1 MFEKPAKT
9 SVPIDPLIA
18 GRWSGRALD
27 PDKSVT
33 RDKIIAMLEAAR
45 WAPSCYNDQPW
56 RFIVW
61 DRGTEEESWQKAFEC
76 LAEGNQSWVG
86 NAQVL
91 IAAIAGSRFSRNDKP
106 NRWGQYDTG
115 AAALNLFLQATSLGL
130 MAHEMGGFN
139 VDRLRETFGIPD
151 EYTPM
156 AMIAVGYQADPE
168 TLADQMKAMELAD
181 GERAPLEE
189 HFFEGTWGNGISPG

>member
-1 MFEKPAKT
+1 MIEKPAKT

-18 GRWSGRALD
+18 RRWSGRALD
-27 PDKSVT
+27 PDKPVS
-33 RDKIIAMLEAAR
+33 REKIIAMLEAAR

-61 DRGTEEESWQKAFEC
+61 DRNTDEESWQKAFEC
-76 LAEGNQSWVG
+76 LAEGNRSWVK

-91 IAAIAGSRFSRNDKP
+91 IAAMAGSRFSHNDKP

-115 AAALNLFLQATSLGL
+115 AAVLNLFLQATSLGL
-130 MAHEMGGFN
+130 MAHEMGGF
-139 VDRLRETFGIPD
+139 DADKLCETFGIPD

-156 AMIAVGYQADPE
+156 AMIAVGYQADPS
-168 TLADQMKAMELAD
+168 TLEGKMREMESADR
-181 GERAPLEE
+181 ERSPIEE
-189 HFFEGTWGNGISPG
+189 NFFEGTWGRGIIPG